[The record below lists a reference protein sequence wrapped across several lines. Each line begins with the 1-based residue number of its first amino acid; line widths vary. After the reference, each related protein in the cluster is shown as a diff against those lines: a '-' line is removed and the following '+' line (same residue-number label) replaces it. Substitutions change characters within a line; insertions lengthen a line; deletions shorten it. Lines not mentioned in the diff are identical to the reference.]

1 MFNERNFGKKYVTAH
16 KVPQSRIKKNEK
28 NLILL
33 FEMHRPWNTAATTK
47 VSAFGNPRAKQTKS
61 LHVPARNI
69 RGKVRYQA
77 LQMLERSRFQEILSH
92 SCLDLLYC

>member
-1 MFNERNFGKKYVTAH
+1 MKEALEKNMLLYTKYPRA
-16 KVPQSRIKKNEK
+16 ELK

-33 FEMHRPWNTAATTK
+33 FEMHQPWNTAATTR

-69 RGKVRYQA
+69 
-77 LQMLERSRFQEILSH
+77 
-92 SCLDLLYC
+92 